1 MRVSCC
7 TRKGLCYIWFSPR
20 LYRCFVSRPDVF
32 LCSEFQVELEFLV
45 DSSVDKLFSFPV
57 YDFPFWARK

>member
-1 MRVSCC
+1 M
-7 TRKGLCYIWFSPR
+7 
-20 LYRCFVSRPDVF
+20 SRPDVF